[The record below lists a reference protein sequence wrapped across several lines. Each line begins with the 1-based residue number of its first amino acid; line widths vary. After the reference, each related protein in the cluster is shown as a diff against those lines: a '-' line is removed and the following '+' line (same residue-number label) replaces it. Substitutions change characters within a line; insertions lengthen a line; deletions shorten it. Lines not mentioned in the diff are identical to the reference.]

1 MDQQQ
6 LADLQVQ
13 AARIRLTARLAEL
26 ENRVVGATTR
36 TIENVEEMSD
46 HLRAMVTDTTG
57 GIKEACTSVAAN
69 VCETFGVPRMVK
81 DHPWRSLGLAV
92 AVGLLFGIMPRRTS
106 KSNTAA
112 AQPGILGELMSALRR
127 EAVLIGE
134 SAIAASA
141 TAIKQNLATREP
153 CGVSRVSVHAPHQ
166 NGRHKVSVGD
176 R

>member
-13 AARIRLTARLAEL
+13 AARTRLTARLAEL

-36 TIENVEEMSD
+36 TMENVEEMSD
-46 HLRAMVTDTTG
+46 HLRAMITDSSSE
-57 GIKEACTSVAAN
+57 IKDACTMVAAN

-106 KSNTAA
+106 KSRTAT
-112 AQPGILGELMSALRR
+112 AQPGILAELMTALRR
-127 EAVLIGE
+127 EAVMIGE

-141 TAIKQNLATREP
+141 AAIKQNLAAREP
-153 CGVSRVSVHAPHQ
+153 CAVGRVSVHAPRT
-166 NGRHKVSVGD
+166 NGRHKVPVGE
-176 R
+176 